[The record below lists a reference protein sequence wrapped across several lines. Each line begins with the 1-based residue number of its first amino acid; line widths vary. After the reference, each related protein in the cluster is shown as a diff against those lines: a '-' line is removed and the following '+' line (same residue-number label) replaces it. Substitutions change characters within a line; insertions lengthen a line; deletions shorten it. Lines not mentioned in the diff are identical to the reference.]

1 MVISSYIS
9 DFEAVLCLEVA
20 NRPEDKLS
28 DFEWVEDFN
37 VLVLVN
43 AVTSST
49 VISIPC
55 LKLKGRFS
63 L

>member
-28 DFEWVEDFN
+28 DFE
-37 VLVLVN
+37 
-43 AVTSST
+43 
-49 VISIPC
+49 
-55 LKLKGRFS
+55 
-63 L
+63 